1 MIEEKVPDENNRN
14 EAKEIL
20 AKLRLVREWSD
31 IRKASDQR
39 EHRAFIVEF
48 AGMPKAGKTSVIE
61 TIRHYFSHGPK
72 IRVAD
77 LPTDKWALRKK
88 GYKVYTPA
96 EGVSLR
102 TPSHLK
108 DDTLLD
114 FNIWA
119 GAHAIQQLLE
129 ARHDNYHD
137 IVILDRGPW
146 DAGCWLEYVK
156 NYRLKNTENVE
167 GVEKIVEFFQL
178 SHWMTQSDLHVVL
191 IVETGEAK
199 RREVE
204 QRLIEHGGAAS
215 DSELMNSMREIY
227 KNRFNELQQLK
238 AKQCAHVG
246 DKSAIIIN
254 TSPVALTPKRIAL
267 DIIKAMFIIL
277 ERKIKAKDEKE
288 TFTVPMMREYLD
300 SYRKRIY
307 PKTDV
312 KRVDTFL
319 SDIFVKR
326 ANKLSLRNRCRLG
339 AKIRA
344 SDYPTEAI
352 ESFNRIKADN
362 LISNLKKLLIDSEK
376 EQ

>member
-1 MIEEKVPDENNRN
+1 MIEEKVPDENDRDK
-14 EAKEIL
+14 AKEL
-20 AKLRLVREWSD
+20 LQKLRLVREWSD
-31 IRKASDQR
+31 IRKASDKS

-48 AGMPKAGKTSVIE
+48 AGMPKAGKSSVIE

-72 IRVAD
+72 IRVVG
-77 LPTDKWALRKK
+77 LPTDKWALWKK
-88 GYKVYTPA
+88 GYRVYTPA

-129 ARHDNYHD
+129 ARHDNYND

-156 NYRLKNTENVE
+156 NYRLKNGENDKDID
-167 GVEKIVEFFQL
+167 KIEEFFQL
-178 SHWMTQSDLHVVL
+178 PHWMTQADLHVVL
-191 IVETGEAK
+191 VVDTKVAK

-215 DSELMNSMREIY
+215 DSELMNAMWEIY
-227 KNRFNELQQLK
+227 DKRFAELRQLK

-246 DKSAIIIN
+246 DKSAIIID
-254 TSPVALTPKRIAL
+254 TSPGDLNPKRVAL
-267 DIIKAMFIIL
+267 DIIKAMFTVL
-277 ERKIKAKDEKE
+277 ELKIKAKDEKE
-288 TFTVPMMREYLD
+288 TFTVDRMQVYLG
-300 SYRKRIY
+300 SYRERISS
-307 PKTDV
+307 KTDV
-312 KRVDTFL
+312 KQIDNFL

-326 ANKLSLRNRCRLG
+326 ANRLSLIDRCRLR
-339 AKIRA
+339 AKIQE
-344 SDYPTEAI
+344 SDYPTVAI
-352 ESFNRIKADN
+352 GSENRIKADIV
-362 LISNLKKLLIDSEK
+362 ISKLEKLLVNLEK
-376 EQ
+376 GQ